1 LKTRSNLRLIVL
13 AKEQRAPADH
23 KASQLTAAGAFIAY
37 FASRLT
43 NQAGT

>member
-1 LKTRSNLRLIVL
+1 LIVL
-13 AKEQRAPADH
+13 AKEQRASADH

-37 FASRLT
+37 FASRFT